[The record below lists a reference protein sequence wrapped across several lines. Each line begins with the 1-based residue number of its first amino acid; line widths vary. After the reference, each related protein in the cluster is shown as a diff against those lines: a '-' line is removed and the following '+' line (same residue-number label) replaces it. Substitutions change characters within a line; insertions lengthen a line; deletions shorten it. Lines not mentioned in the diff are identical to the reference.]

1 LKELSLRN
9 KSIVVTGGAGF
20 IGSHLIDAL
29 IKEEP
34 EKVIAIC
41 NFSLGKKENLKEAG
55 ENFKNLKIIKQNVAD
70 YEAVKKIFENESVD
84 IVYSLAVIP
93 LPASLEDPLGSTI
106 ENLRITTNICELLR
120 KGLFTKLINFSSSE
134 AYGTARKVPMNEEH
148 PLNPETPYAASKAGS
163 DLIVDSYFR
172 TFKLPVAT
180 LRPFNNYGPRQ
191 NAGKF
196 AGIIPLTIKRILNN
210 EDILIN
216 GDGEQ
221 TRDFI
226 FVTDTAKAAVEFGKN
241 NNVLGKT
248 INVASG
254 REISINYL
262 IELIKKE
269 FNYKG
274 KINYG
279 PERPGDVRRHFADI
293 SLAKKILGF
302 EPSIRIEDG
311 IKVTCD
317 WYKKNLSDN
326 NKQF

>member
-1 LKELSLRN
+1 MSLKN

-20 IGSHLIDAL
+20 IGSHLVDAL

-34 EKVIAIC
+34 EKIIVVC
-41 NFSLGKKENLKEAG
+41 NFSLGKKENLKEAE
-55 ENFKNLKIIKQNVAD
+55 ENFQNLKIINQSVAD
-70 YEAVKKIFENESVD
+70 YKSVKKIFENEGVD
-84 IVYSLAVIP
+84 ITYNLAVIP
-93 LPASLEDPLGSTI
+93 LPASLEDPLGSTL
-106 ENLRITTNICELLR
+106 ENLKMIINVCELLR
-120 KGLFTKLINFSSSE
+120 KGFFKKLINFSSSE

-148 PLNPETPYAASKAGS
+148 PLNPETPYAASKAGG

-196 AGIIPLTIKRILNN
+196 AGIIPLTIKRIMNN
-210 EDILIN
+210 ENIVIN

-241 NNVLGKT
+241 SNVIGKT

-274 KINYG
+274 EVTYG

-302 EPSIRIEDG
+302 EPSVKIEDG

-317 WYKKNLSDN
+317 WYKKNLSKN
-326 NKQF
+326 

>member
-1 LKELSLRN
+1 MSLKN

-20 IGSHLIDAL
+20 IGSHLVDAL

-34 EKVIAIC
+34 EKIIVIS
-41 NFSLGKKENLKEAG
+41 NFYLGKEENLNDAKEKFG
-55 ENFKNLKIIKQNVAD
+55 NLKVIKASVAD
-70 YEAVKKIFENESVD
+70 YNVVKKVFEDEGVD
-84 IVYSLAVIP
+84 LVYNLAVIP
-93 LPASLEDPLGSTI
+93 LPASLEDPLGSTL
-106 ENLRITTNICELLR
+106 ENLKITANICELLR
-120 KGLFTKLINFSSSE
+120 KGLFKKLINFSSSE
-134 AYGTARKVPMNEEH
+134 AYGTARKVPMSEEH
-148 PLNPETPYAASKAGS
+148 PLMPETPYAASKAGS

-210 EDILIN
+210 EDIIIN
-216 GDGEQ
+216 GDGKQ

-226 FVTDTAKAAVEFGKN
+226 FVTDTARAAVEFGKS

-269 FNYKG
+269 FDYKG
-274 KINYG
+274 KITHSE
-279 PERPGDVRRHFADI
+279 ERPGDVRRHFADI
-293 SLAKKILGF
+293 SMAKKILGF
-302 EPSIRIEDG
+302 EPSVKIEDG

-317 WYKKNLSDN
+317 WYGKNLLSN